1 MIILPLQNYCLIII
15 SRCFFKQLFN
25 LNLIAV
31 GVSIGDFAP
40 LAV

>member
-1 MIILPLQNYCLIII
+1 MIILPPQSYCLIII
-15 SRCFFKQLFN
+15 SSFFKQLFN

-31 GVSIGDFAP
+31 GVSKGEFAP